1 MRYNMGCIRYIYKQ
15 NERHIVSI
23 LLMVEIGDFYLRIKQ
38 KRFLYVCPVF
48 SSDQD
53 NAKIT
58 FLFNMTLCLMSIISS
73 KVNNFLKTSFFLR
86 FDMRFYLFYLLYK

>member
-1 MRYNMGCIRYIYKQ
+1 MGCIRYIYKQ

-38 KRFLYVCPVF
+38 KRFLYVYPVF

>member
-1 MRYNMGCIRYIYKQ
+1 MGCIRYIYKQ

-23 LLMVEIGDFYLRIKQ
+23 LLMVEIGDFGFRIKQ

-58 FLFNMTLCLMSIISS
+58 FLFNMTLCNVFVQYDAL
-73 KVNNFLKTSFFLR
+73 FDEYYFF
-86 FDMRFYLFYLLYK
+86 KGK

>member
-1 MRYNMGCIRYIYKQ
+1 MKSKQ
-15 NERHIVSI
+15 
-23 LLMVEIGDFYLRIKQ
+23 LLRIKQ

>member
-1 MRYNMGCIRYIYKQ
+1 MGCIRYIYKQ

-38 KRFLYVCPVF
+38 
-48 SSDQD
+48 
-53 NAKIT
+53 
-58 FLFNMTLCLMSIISS
+58 FNMTLCLMSIISS

>member
-1 MRYNMGCIRYIYKQ
+1 MGCIRYIYKQ

-23 LLMVEIGDFYLRIKQ
+23 LLMVEIGDFGLRIKQ

-73 KVNNFLKTSFFLR
+73 KVNNFLKIFFFLR